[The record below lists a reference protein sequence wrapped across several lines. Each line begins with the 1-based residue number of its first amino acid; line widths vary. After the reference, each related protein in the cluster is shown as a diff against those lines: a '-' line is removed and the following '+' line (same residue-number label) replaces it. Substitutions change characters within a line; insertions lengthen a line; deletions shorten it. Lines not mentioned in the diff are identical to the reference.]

1 MTKSLS
7 NRDRKNRQ
15 KEKKRNALER
25 ERQEADAQLA
35 QEWYEEEDPAGGR
48 QPTPPSDAEGTKTG
62 ALDPGSSS
70 TTPSVA
76 TTAAAA
82 ATEDPGNMQP
92 ETPAEARAEGANIE
106 EADAASKLRYL
117 TERYEEEKAQWYE
130 DLRDLQEQLAA
141 AKEDVRRA
149 EADRD
154 EAKDLL
160 LQLHDD
166 CLLTAERLDKKDAEI
181 EKLDIEASQERHR
194 VTVVEKEN
202 NRLKSEKLS
211 FRKAAEDSKSKLTDA
226 INRRNAAESHNDS
239 YRVNVEGLQNEVA
252 HLTCAYRE
260 SEEDLREVHAAM
272 DRAFVGMASDLSRS
286 QQLDLL
292 REQHD
297 AAVQALAVSG
307 SSAED
312 ESEDNSEAEGGRKAQ
327 RPAPLTL
334 SALSVVETAPVTTGR
349 GVSSTGTQTAGAVV
363 AAVVAA
369 PPSLVS
375 CGVQT
380 TAPPTKSAGTQTAPL
395 AGEQVAVPVAVTP
408 RWMWVVFLAIA
419 AACLAAFAALSRER
433 QLWVVANDLTYLRFA
448 GTETEGWVDWF
459 GLGLAVLAGGTAGSS
474 GLGSGLLG

>member
-35 QEWYEEEDPAGGR
+35 QEWQEEEDPAGGR
-48 QPTPPSDAEGTKTG
+48 QPTPPSDAEGTETG

-117 TERYEEEKAQWYE
+117 TERYDEEKAQWYE

-211 FRKAAEDSKSKLTDA
+211 LRKAVEDSKSKLTDA

-312 ESEDNSEAEGGRKAQ
+312 ESEDNSEAEGGHRRNVQ
-327 RPAPLTL
+327 RRSPSPRSPSWRL
-334 SALSVVETAPVTTGR
+334 
-349 GVSSTGTQTAGAVV
+349 
-363 AAVVAA
+363 
-369 PPSLVS
+369 PPSLRAEVS
-375 CGVQT
+375 PPPARRPPVLSSRPSSPPPLLWCPVVCRPLRHPQNPPARRRPHLLASKWQCPSRSRRAGCGWSSWPS
-380 TAPPTKSAGTQTAPL
+380 PPPASPPL
-395 AGEQVAVPVAVTP
+395 P
-408 RWMWVVFLAIA
+408 
-419 AACLAAFAALSRER
+419 LSR
-433 QLWVVANDLTYLRFA
+433 
-448 GTETEGWVDWF
+448 
-459 GLGLAVLAGGTAGSS
+459 
-474 GLGSGLLG
+474 GSGNSGSLPTT